1 MFNLRQKLFITV
13 FLVISTALI
22 IPGIFYTNQTD
33 REAREEIAS
42 SLITHINTFI
52 IYYNSANISPYDAA
66 KNFSNASD
74 LRVTLVD
81 SDGKVVGE
89 SNVNEL
95 DMSKMDNHID
105 RPEISNAIKD
115 GISKIERYSNTLN
128 EEFIYVVK
136 NYTRNSQ
143 RYGKPIC

>member
-52 IYYNSANISPYDAA
+52 IYYNSCSSVNSDESDESDDSGDSNDSD
-66 KNFSNASD
+66 NF
-74 LRVTLVD
+74 VD
-81 SDGKVVGE
+81 SDYF
-89 SNVNEL
+89 
-95 DMSKMDNHID
+95 DCYFMI
-105 RPEISNAIKD
+105 
-115 GISKIERYSNTLN
+115 GIFSIL
-128 EEFIYVVK
+128 
-136 NYTRNSQ
+136 
-143 RYGKPIC
+143 

>member
-66 KNFSNASD
+66 RNFSDASGVAP
-74 LRVTLVD
+74 LLAQTFSAPVS
-81 SDGKVVGE
+81 SDVSPKH
-89 SNVNEL
+89 
-95 DMSKMDNHID
+95 K
-105 RPEISNAIKD
+105 
-115 GISKIERYSNTLN
+115 
-128 EEFIYVVK
+128 
-136 NYTRNSQ
+136 
-143 RYGKPIC
+143 